1 VSGAIAL
8 IVLLAAINA
17 TTWAVYRLDKR
28 RARRA
33 ARRVPERTLLG
44 LAAAGGIVGALLAV
58 YAHRQ
63 RHKARKGRF
72 MAALWSIALAHAVI
86 AAAIGYEALRRS

>member
-1 VSGAIAL
+1 VHGAIVLIAAL
-8 IVLLAAINA
+8 VGINA
-17 TTWAVYRLDKR
+17 LTWAVYRIDKR
-28 RARRA
+28 RARRT

-44 LAAAGGIVGALLAV
+44 LAAAGGSAGALLAV

-63 RHKARKGRF
+63 RHKARKSRF

-86 AAAIGYEALRRS
+86 ASSIVYEAVRR